1 MRLPARSF
9 SPATAGRGRPREKKP
24 TDLVSCFSGVIG
36 HRTLHPSSIARLP
49 LHLEEPSM
57 AIAVTA
63 ETLGTLHRM
72 HRQLEDLRE
81 QLAKGPRLVAVRS
94 KQLESAEARHLAIQD
109 EAKKAKLTVD
119 AKQLQLRTAEAKL
132 KDLDSKRNSCK
143 TNREYQLLDGQI
155 AADTMAMKVLEDEIL
170 EALERV
176 DTIKQ
181 SLPPLDGEIATLKQQ
196 LQQTKQQVET
206 ESAALET
213 EVLRV
218 GKNLEQAEQELPE
231 DSREGYRRITKSK
244 GADAMAALD
253 GHSCGGCCQQVTD
266 NMVAELS
273 MGRVMPCRSCGRL
286 LYLAR

>member
-1 MRLPARSF
+1 MHAGRLPKRLPARSF
-9 SPATAGRGRPREKKP
+9 FPAAAGRGRPREKKP
-24 TDLVSCFSGVIG
+24 TDLVSCFSGVTA
-36 HRTLHPSSIARLP
+36 HCTCRT

-81 QLAKGPRLVAVRS
+81 QLAKGPRLVLARS
-94 KQLESAEARHLAIQD
+94 KQLEAAEARHLAIQN

-170 EALERV
+170 EALAAAARQR
-176 DTIKQ
+176 DRH
-181 SLPPLDGEIATLKQQ
+181 A
-196 LQQTKQQVET
+196 ET
-206 ESAALET
+206 AVAAD
-213 EVLRV
+213 
-218 GKNLEQAEQELPE
+218 QAA
-231 DSREGYRRITKSK
+231 GW
-244 GADAMAALD
+244 
-253 GHSCGGCCQQVTD
+253 GGV
-266 NMVAELS
+266 
-273 MGRVMPCRSCGRL
+273 CRP
-286 LYLAR
+286 

>member
-1 MRLPARSF
+1 
-9 SPATAGRGRPREKKP
+9 
-24 TDLVSCFSGVIG
+24 
-36 HRTLHPSSIARLP
+36 
-49 LHLEEPSM
+49 M

-81 QLAKGPRLVAVRS
+81 QLAKGPRLIAVRS
-94 KQLESAEARHLAIQD
+94 KQLESAEARHLAVQN

-181 SLPPLDGEIATLKQQ
+181 SLPSLDSEIATLKQQ
-196 LQQTKQQVET
+196 LQQTMQQVGA

-218 GKNLEQAEQELPE
+218 GKIWNRPNRKFRKNPAKATGGSPNQ
-231 DSREGYRRITKSK
+231 RER
-244 GADAMAALD
+244 MPWPP
-253 GHSCGGCCQQVTD
+253 
-266 NMVAELS
+266 S
-273 MGRVMPCRSCGRL
+273 MGTAAAGAASRSPTIWWPN
-286 LYLAR
+286 